1 MNEKAIKNFID
12 ESQQNKVAILTNP
25 NPGTMTLPNKHS
37 RNFVKQ
43 LQPRLNA
50 YKSLLNVYQEFNLL
64 TDSKFGDKTKD
75 AASALITSFNSINQL
90 PDLPSAVSSML
101 PEVSKTISQSIQAKK
116 VKKHNEILL
125 AITNAYL
132 KLWTE
137 EEPLWDAYIDAVYD
151 DYSSGL
157 NSVPSEY
164 FGAEKIKQNNVEP
177 YSNDTIVILM
187 YRLDK
192 RDEIIIQKNDLKK
205 QLSDFGKALA
215 DLDKAHAELAKEKT
229 DISDVILH

>member
-1 MNEKAIKNFID
+1 MKKLSKILFIFLLTSCSSSKIIELGGQAASKGIDVSQKGVEIYTILGKQADID

-137 EEPLWDAYIDAVYD
+137 EESLWNAYI
-151 DYSSGL
+151 
-157 NSVPSEY
+157 
-164 FGAEKIKQNNVEP
+164 
-177 YSNDTIVILM
+177 
-187 YRLDK
+187 
-192 RDEIIIQKNDLKK
+192 
-205 QLSDFGKALA
+205 
-215 DLDKAHAELAKEKT
+215 
-229 DISDVILH
+229 